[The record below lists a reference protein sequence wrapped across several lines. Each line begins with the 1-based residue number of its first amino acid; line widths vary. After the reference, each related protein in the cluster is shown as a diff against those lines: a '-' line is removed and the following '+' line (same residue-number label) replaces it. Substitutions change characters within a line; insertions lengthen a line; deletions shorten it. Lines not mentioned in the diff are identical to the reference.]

1 MFIKITNKFMKA
13 EKKLITFVFGTRPEA
28 IKMAPV
34 IKKFKGSNEF
44 NVEIVLTGQHDELIK
59 PVMDFF
65 KLKEDINF
73 KCMYKGQ
80 SLDEITTKILLK
92 LTNYLNLKNPSLI
105 FVQGDTTSAMASSM
119 ASFYKKI
126 PVSHIEAGLRTD
138 DIYSPF
144 PEEANRR
151 IISQLA
157 TLHFTP
163 TKSAY
168 ENLKK
173 DGIRKNVFISGNT
186 ITDALLEVTNK
197 ETKLI
202 VDKLDIEKDDYVL
215 ITVHRR
221 ENWGKALI
229 QIAESILKISNQH
242 QKLKFIIP
250 LHKNPLVKDPLTK
263 LLGNSNNI
271 LLVDNL
277 PYLKFI
283 NLLKNAKFVLTDSGG
298 IQEEAAILGKP
309 TLILRN
315 NTERP
320 EVLYEGNA
328 FLVGTEE
335 KNIISEFNSLLI
347 DRKKYQS
354 MTIQNKSFGDGNASQ
369 LILEK
374 TIEFLEK
381 LY

>member
-1 MFIKITNKFMKA
+1 MEAK
-13 EKKLITFVFGTRPEA
+13 KKLISFVFGTRPEA

-34 IKKFKGSNEF
+34 IRKFKCCSEF
-44 NVEIVLTGQHDELIK
+44 VIEIVLTGQHDEMIR

-65 KLKEDINF
+65 KLKENVNF

-80 SLDEITTKILLK
+80 SIDKITTKILLK

-105 FVQGDTTSAMASSM
+105 FVQGDTTSALASCI

-138 DIYSPF
+138 NIYSPF

-163 TKSAY
+163 TQSAY

-173 DGIRKNVFISGNT
+173 NGIRSNVFISGNT
-186 ITDALLEVTNK
+186 IADALLEVCKKDTQLN
-197 ETKLI
+197 
-202 VDKLDIEKDDYVL
+202 VDKLDIKKDEYVL

-221 ENWGKALI
+221 ENWGKPLI

-250 LHKNPLVKDPLTK
+250 LHKNPIVRDPLYK
-263 LLGNSNNI
+263 LLSNSNNI
-271 LLVDNL
+271 FLLDNL

-320 EVLYEGNA
+320 EVLSEGNA
-328 FLVGTEE
+328 FLVGTDER
-335 KNIISEFNSLLI
+335 NIISKVNSLLKDTKI
-347 DRKKYQS
+347 YQS
-354 MTIQNKSFGDGNASQ
+354 MTIQNKLFGNGNASQ
-369 LILEK
+369 LIMEK
-374 TIEFLEK
+374 TIEFLEN
-381 LY
+381 LS